1 MNMWSLL
8 NLFVDGK
15 KSLVPLTSSVY
26 VESELIGCDRVLVD
40 IGTGY
45 YIEQVCMNFSVLNE
59 YFYISL
65 LMMLNCI
72 MKGRLSTF
80 KSN

>member
-1 MNMWSLL
+1 MNMCSLL
-8 NLFVDGK
+8 NLFLDGK

-45 YIEQVCMNFSVLNE
+45 YIEQVCMNF
-59 YFYISL
+59 F
-65 LMMLNCI
+65 CI
-72 MKGRLSTF
+72 K
-80 KSN
+80 

>member
-1 MNMWSLL
+1 MNMWNIL
-8 NLFVDGK
+8 NLFVAGK

-45 YIEQVCMNFSVLNE
+45 YIEQVFMNF
-59 YFYISL
+59 F
-65 LMMLNCI
+65 CI
-72 MKGRLSTF
+72 K
-80 KSN
+80 

>member
-1 MNMWSLL
+1 MKMWSLL
-8 NLFVDGK
+8 NLFLDGK

-45 YIEQVCMNFSVLNE
+45 YIEQVCMNF
-59 YFYISL
+59 F
-65 LMMLNCI
+65 CI
-72 MKGRLSTF
+72 K
-80 KSN
+80 

>member
-8 NLFVDGK
+8 NLFLDGK

-45 YIEQVCMNFSVLNE
+45 YIEQVCMNF
-59 YFYISL
+59 F
-65 LMMLNCI
+65 CI
-72 MKGRLSTF
+72 K
-80 KSN
+80 